1 MKKPSI
7 VKRLTVGALAAV
19 MMFGTAAVSAS
30 AADIEIGNKNT
41 QTSITLP
48 VNGSGPTL
56 ELNRTYNL
64 PTIIS
69 GLTGT
74 AFKVSISNNRVL
86 NYKNGK
92 LTAVGTGSATVTITL
107 KNGKKLSHTFNV
119 KKPEVTISFQ
129 SKTLNLLRGQ
139 TRILK
144 PVLSQSKAV
153 ITWKS
158 SNNKIVTV
166 DQKGRIKAVKAGKA
180 VITAQLS
187 SGKKASVTINVGN
200 PVEVNSLAL
209 NATGLT
215 IRQGSKYQLKTTV
228 APSNASDKTLT
239 FTSSDSKVATVLNG
253 LIKAKAPGTARITV
267 RSANGK
273 TASCTVRVLK

>member
-64 PTIIS
+64 PTVIS

>member
-166 DQKGRIKAVKAGKA
+166 DQKGRIKA
-180 VITAQLS
+180 
-187 SGKKASVTINVGN
+187 
-200 PVEVNSLAL
+200 
-209 NATGLT
+209 
-215 IRQGSKYQLKTTV
+215 
-228 APSNASDKTLT
+228 
-239 FTSSDSKVATVLNG
+239 
-253 LIKAKAPGTARITV
+253 
-267 RSANGK
+267 
-273 TASCTVRVLK
+273 

>member
-7 VKRLTVGALAAV
+7 VKRLTAGALAAV

-64 PTIIS
+64 PTVIS